1 MLLLPGP
8 PPDCRTRLP
17 LLGRISRPSRGP
29 LFKKLLPAKASWT
42 VSGGRKP
49 DAGIALLWETSWR
62 LAAGLTVYERGWWW
76 VLLEVTV
83 TVTLLFGPPTPLL
96 ESRVGPLSRPRSRS
110 KVERSNFLF
119 LGSILVRGLQR
130 YLLISSNTNLQ

>member
-83 TVTLLFGPPTPLL
+83 TVTLLLVPTPLL
-96 ESRVGPLSRPRSRS
+96 GSWAGPLSRSN
-110 KVERSNFLF
+110 VERSNFLF
-119 LGSILVRGLQR
+119 LGSILVRGLQLD
-130 YLLISSNTNLQ
+130 LLI